1 MPETIVILDPINAE
15 TARRMRA
22 LAPEGM
28 VVEHAT
34 ARDPAHLAALVAAA
48 DYIVSGQIAVD
59 AALLKAAPRAKLLH
73 KWGVGV
79 DNFDLEA
86 ARALK
91 VKVARTAGSNAL
103 PVAEFTLGLMI
114 ALLRNLSI
122 GHVTLRQ
129 GEWRTNAMP
138 KRSLMLSGKTVG
150 IIGFGA
156 IGQTVARLLAGFGC
170 RILYNKPRR
179 LEAAQEAALG
189 VTFATVPE
197 LMAQSD
203 IVSLHCP
210 MTPETVGLIDRA
222 ALRSMQRH
230 AVLINVARGGVV
242 VEADLV
248 EALRA
253 GEILG
258 AATDVYQTE
267 PVPPDHPLLQMDNVV
282 ATPHIAALAADN
294 FEKGVRQMFDNIA
307 LVARG
312 EAVPQQDLVVG

>member
-34 ARDPAHLAALVAAA
+34 SRDPAHLAALVAGA
-48 DYIVSGQIAVD
+48 DYIVSGQIAVG
-59 AALLKAAPRAKLLH
+59 AALLQAAKRAKLLH

-91 VKVARTAGSNAL
+91 VKVARTTGSNAL
-103 PVAEFTLGLMI
+103 PVAEFTIGLMI

-170 RILYNKPRR
+170 RILYNKPRQ

-189 VTFATVPE
+189 VAFATVPD
-197 LMAQSD
+197 LLAQAD

-210 MTPETVGLIDRA
+210 MTPETAGLIDRA

-258 AATDVYQTE
+258 AATDVYETE
-267 PVPPDHPLLQMDNVV
+267 PVPADHPLLQMDNVV

-307 LVARG
+307 RVARG